1 MGIQYLRLSTTTPQV
16 YDADHSPELT
26 PGDTPRPNRYFKVTP
41 EGMASGA
48 RRKMEAI
55 LYASKI
61 DSPSASSPAVNVTT
75 HPGFYE
81 VRLLS
86 WRELYE

>member
-1 MGIQYLRLSTTTPQV
+1 VVP
-16 YDADHSPELT
+16 
-26 PGDTPRPNRYFKVTP
+26 
-41 EGMASGA
+41 GA
-48 RRKMEAI
+48 RWKPFSI
-55 LYASKI
+55 YASKI